1 MSRIEQILADPQQI
15 STLQRKEIE
24 GIIRDVA
31 GVVDSEPALIEL
43 PPTGKVVFVG
53 DTHGDFDATVTVVN
67 KYQKNHKLVFLG
79 DYVDRGP
86 MSRENILLLFLLKLA
101 HPRDVILL
109 MGNHEAYAIM
119 SFYPADFWGGL
130 DLELR
135 ARYSATLS
143 KLPLVVSSGN
153 GILALHGVPPD
164 VERLSEING
173 IAPGSREWRQITWGD
188 LQEQQGEFLGEYA
201 GRPQFGRD
209 YFNRIMSRLGKR
221 VLIRSHQP
229 MIPVLYQRRCLTIF
243 TSHAYTPVRSI
254 AIADLKREINTV
266 DDLIVEEI

>member
-1 MSRIEQILADPQQI
+1 MSKIEEILADPQQI
-15 STLQRKEIE
+15 STLQREEAE
-24 GIIRDVA
+24 GIIRDV
-31 GVVDSEPALIEL
+31 GEIVEGEPALIEL

-53 DTHGDFDATVTVVN
+53 DTHGDLDATIAVVG
-67 KYQKNHKLVFLG
+67 KYLKNHKLVFLG

-101 HPRDVILL
+101 RPRDVILL

-130 DLELR
+130 DPELR
-135 ARYSATLS
+135 ARYSTTLS

-173 IAPGSREWRQITWGD
+173 IVPGSRKWRQITWGD
-188 LQEQQGEFLGEYA
+188 LQDQQGEFLGEYV

-209 YFNRIMSRLGKR
+209 YFNKIMSRLGKGI
-221 VLIRSHQP
+221 LIRSHQP
-229 MIPVLYQRRCLTIF
+229 MTPVLYGRRCLTIF

-254 AIADLKREINTV
+254 AIADLEREITTV
-266 DDLIVEEI
+266 DDLIVEQI